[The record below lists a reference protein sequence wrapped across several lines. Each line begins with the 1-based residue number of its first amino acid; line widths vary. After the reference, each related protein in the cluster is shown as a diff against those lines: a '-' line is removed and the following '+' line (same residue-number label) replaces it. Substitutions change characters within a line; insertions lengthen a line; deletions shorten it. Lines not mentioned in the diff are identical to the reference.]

1 MLPSVFDPR
10 KMIPGRHCQ
19 QTTHC
24 KGEGTGMGPEVSD
37 FFPRLTQEGNP
48 AFLKQLISRFK
59 TQLNLE

>member
-1 MLPSVFDPR
+1 
-10 KMIPGRHCQ
+10 MIPGRHCQ

>member
-1 MLPSVFDPR
+1 MPTVIDPR
-10 KMIPGRHCQ
+10 KMVPRRHCQ
-19 QTTHC
+19 QLTNS
-24 KGEGTGMGPEVSD
+24 KGEGKGMGPEVSD